1 MAFLAEFSRIKSD
14 ILRLLLTSQEFT
26 NLVTNSTEY
35 TAPYLNLRYTQVFP
49 YPWLDDTVTE
59 EKTFVC
65 FDIDSPRVI
74 SQTIKTINLTVWEFS
89 HENLMKMSNGTR
101 TDVLASCIDKLLNGF
116 VGAGA
121 SQIELTGT
129 RRINPARRFYGRQLD
144 YTIKDMN
151 RWCSG

>member
-1 MAFLAEFSRIKSD
+1 MAFLEEFSRIKGT
-14 ILRLLLTSQEFT
+14 ILQQFLSSQDFVD
-26 NLVTNSTEY
+26 LVTNSKDY

-49 YPWLDDTVTE
+49 YPWLDDTISE

-65 FDIDSPRVI
+65 FDLDSPRVN
-74 SQTIKTINLTVWEFS
+74 SQTIKTINLTIWQFS
-89 HENLMKMSNGTR
+89 HENLIKMANGTR
-101 TDVLASCIDKLLNGF
+101 TDILSSCIDKILNGF

-129 RRINPARRFYGRQLD
+129 RRINPAKRFYGRQLE
-144 YTIKDMN
+144 YTINDIN